1 MCEYCKDEMN
11 GISFFIGD
19 TGFMAFIMQDGTV
32 YGDLHDYENSFNL
45 CYCKPDDDY
54 VEIVSKREFVEVNNE
69 AWGEDE
75 MKDFIV
81 TRFNYCPFCGRKFG
95 K

>member
-1 MCEYCKDEMN
+1 MLHV
-11 GISFFIGD
+11 I
-19 TGFMAFIMQDGTV
+19 MATQLEKRMAKMKNEKQNWR
-32 YGDLHDYENSFNL
+32 YGYE
-45 CYCKPDDDY
+45 
-54 VEIVSKREFVEVNNE
+54 EIVSKREFLEVNNE

-81 TRFNYCPFCGRKFG
+81 TKFKYCPFCGRKFG